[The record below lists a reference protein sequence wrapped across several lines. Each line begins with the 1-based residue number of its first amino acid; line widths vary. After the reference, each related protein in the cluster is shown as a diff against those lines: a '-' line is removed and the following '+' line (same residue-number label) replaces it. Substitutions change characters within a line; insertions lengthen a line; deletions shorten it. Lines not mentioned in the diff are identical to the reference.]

1 MYSGARNEKR
11 TETFVMFKKLIRP
24 LINCIYKFACKK
36 HSNVEEKKINNHNLL
51 KEMMISA
58 WNVGE
63 VSVDSRFFFG

>member
-36 HSNVEEKKINNHNLL
+36 HSNVEEFFFFNNHNLL

-58 WNVGE
+58 
-63 VSVDSRFFFG
+63 